1 MAIQFPDDEITTL
14 STAAG
19 TIGLSSR
26 RDTLFDGEI
35 SNSLRSVEV
44 DGEYIWREDG
54 WDDGNTRV
62 EVIG

>member
-1 MAIQFPDDEITTL
+1 MTTF
-14 STAAG
+14 STEAG
-19 TIGLSSR
+19 TIGFSSR
-26 RDTLFDGEI
+26 RDTLFDGET

-44 DGEYIWREDG
+44 EGEYIWREDG